1 MATTSP
7 KPLFVLDMPCCCD
20 GNGNTASSASNAN
33 TMMSSFMRKVSEED
47 EHDNDDDDD
56 ESSIDEDLGMF
67 DGVTD
72 DDDVSVVDYVKT
84 TSKRSIR
91 VQSAPIVFG
100 DKIQPTVHKK
110 FEPTVIK
117 PFKMT
122 IRCVTLKRG
131 FFSFFFILLFKE
143 SLYLSNGKLA

>member
-1 MATTSP
+1 LQSIENQIRGGKKYKFNDDMATTSP

-47 EHDNDDDDD
+47 EHDDDDDD
-56 ESSIDEDLGMF
+56 EESSIDEDLGMF

-91 VQSAPIVFG
+91 VQSAPMVFG
-100 DKIQPTVHKK
+100 DKIHPTVHKK
-110 FEPTVIK
+110 FEPTVVR

-122 IRCVTLKRG
+122 IRCVTP
-131 FFSFFFILLFKE
+131 
-143 SLYLSNGKLA
+143 

>member
-47 EHDNDDDDD
+47 EHDDDDD

-100 DKIQPTVHKK
+100 DKIHTTVHKK
-110 FEPTVIK
+110 FEPTVVK

-143 SLYLSNGKLA
+143 SLYSSNGKLA

>member
-47 EHDNDDDDD
+47 EHDDDDDD
-56 ESSIDEDLGMF
+56 ESSIDEDLAMF

-100 DKIQPTVHKK
+100 DKIHTTVHKK
-110 FEPTVIK
+110 FEPTVVK

-143 SLYLSNGKLA
+143 SLYSSNGKLA

>member
-47 EHDNDDDDD
+47 EHDDDDDD
-56 ESSIDEDLGMF
+56 ESSIDEDLAMF

-110 FEPTVIK
+110 FEPTVVK

-143 SLYLSNGKLA
+143 SL

>member
-47 EHDNDDDDD
+47 EHDDDDDD
-56 ESSIDEDLGMF
+56 ESSIDEDLAMF

-100 DKIQPTVHKK
+100 DKIHTTVHKK
-110 FEPTVIK
+110 FEPTVVK